1 MSFNIEEYINSLPL
15 DIEIIDVSNKK
26 LTFIPDLSRFTK
38 LTHLI
43 CSGNKLT
50 QLPPLNNELRHLN
63 CSDNLLTKL
72 PQLNK
77 NLKFLTCEN
86 NKLTELPSLIN
97 TKLTGLKC
105 NSNKLTQLPPLN
117 NELLHLN
124 CDSNNIKYLPN
135 LSHSLFTL
143 YFKYNP
149 IDDILKTFVF
159 KIGGLTLGKKIK
171 ILNSFRYTYY
181 CLRFKTQFK
190 KWLWEKV
197 REPKIMQKFHPD
209 HLNTLKETDDLEE
222 FLEEWVK

>member
-26 LTFIPDLSRFTK
+26 LTFIPDLSKFTK

-43 CSGNKLT
+43 CSG
-50 QLPPLNNELRHLN
+50 
-63 CSDNLLTKL
+63 
-72 PQLNK
+72 
-77 NLKFLTCEN
+77 
-86 NKLTELPSLIN
+86 
-97 TKLTGLKC
+97 
-105 NSNKLTQLPPLN
+105 NKLTQLPPLN

-209 HLNTLKETDDLEE
+209 HLNTLKETDDLEV
-222 FLEEWVK
+222 FLEDWVKKN